1 MMTIDEQE
9 KYYARCETTVAA
21 TKYKVVL
28 WFWLMKFYSVLLMP
42 SQTLESGFNLL
53 QVDLKHQVQE
63 ENQNQL
69 GLQ

>member
-1 MMTIDEQE
+1 MN
-9 KYYARCETTVAA
+9 KKNHYARCEPAVAA

-28 WFWLMKFYSVLLMP
+28 WFWLMKFYPVLLMP
-42 SQTLESGFNLL
+42 SQTLESGFKLI